1 MNFLTH
7 IFQGFWLEFKLLF
20 TVFWNSTSNHFSKDL
35 LIAASL
41 STCNNSHTCIFNF
54 WEKCF
59 PFLLFILTH
68 SYLSYIIYIYIIYII
83 YILYILHIYLSIIYI
98 LYIINMYIY
107 IYIYYAYLNSVGYEH
122 CVS

>member
-41 STCNNSHTCIFNF
+41 STCNNSYTCIFNF

-68 SYLSYIIYIYIIYII
+68 SYLSHIIYIYIYIYIIYII

-98 LYIINMYIY
+98 IYIIYIY
-107 IYIYYAYLNSVGYEH
+107 IYIYIMLILIL
-122 CVS
+122 